1 MRKRFR
7 KNVLIVYLILSGA
20 IIGLDQLV
28 KFYISSNF
36 QLGQEQ
42 TLIPGF
48 LSFYYLHNT
57 GGAFS
62 LLEGKMWFFFLITLV
77 ALIAAIY
84 FLVKNL
90 HNSKWLTIGIS
101 LFLAGA
107 VGNFIDRMYQG
118 FVVDMFRFDFI
129 DFAIFNVADVSLV
142 AGVIC
147 LFIYMIL
154 DERKSGK
161 KKK

>member
-1 MRKRFR
+1 MKNIHNRK
-7 KNVLIVYLILSGA
+7 L
-20 IIGLDQLV
+20 
-28 KFYISSNF
+28 
-36 QLGQEQ
+36 
-42 TLIPGF
+42 
-48 LSFYYLHNT
+48 
-57 GGAFS
+57 
-62 LLEGKMWFFFLITLV
+62 
-77 ALIAAIY
+77 
-84 FLVKNL
+84 
-90 HNSKWLTIGIS
+90 LTIGIS

-161 KKK
+161 KKKWQKLQLR